1 MTDNLGIIPAAGKAK
16 RFVGIAKELLPL
28 PDGRS
33 LLEHAVDRL
42 AFCDKIVIVTTRDKW
57 QSQLDVVRDR
67 KNIHLINQEGAELMG
82 AIRSAYRHFD
92 ALHYHMTMPDT
103 WCVENA
109 FEKRPDASF
118 SYGYFLTSD
127 PERFGCLVDGYM
139 VDKQPVKVKPSV
151 AWGILSWAR
160 HINYLWEE
168 RRVEDYTQAINVAL
182 ANGDCGSWPIG
193 AYYDC
198 ANMKRYIELLN
209 YLQSE
214 YSDPMFARDA

>member
-42 AFCDKIVIVTTRDKW
+42 AFCDKIVIVTNTQKW
-57 QSQLDVVRDR
+57 QSHMDVLHRLPNNKKVE
-67 KNIHLINQEGAELMG
+67 LITQEGDELMG
-82 AIRSAYRHFD
+82 AIRTAYLHFD

-103 WCVENA
+103 WCVDNA

-118 SYGYFLTSD
+118 SYGYFLTSE

-139 VDKQPVKVKPSV
+139 VDKQPAKVMPSV

-182 ANGDCGSWPIG
+182 ANGDCKSWPIG

-198 ANMKRYIELLN
+198 ADMKRYVELLN
-209 YLQSE
+209 YLQGN
-214 YSDPMFARDA
+214 FADD